1 LLSFRKITVQDL
13 SRKKSM
19 DLRLL
24 YGVGY
29 GHSWYGKWGYKFCRG
44 GFGVSE
50 HDYYG
55 AMQDLSS
62 LELDQIVKDFS
73 DTDKCRE
80 INQIF
85 RHYRDMSEAQLLTL
99 NDLLGFMLTIRS
111 HAPVHINKKA
121 TAALSSSTS
130 KPSTGI
136 ILQKKPLVKG
146 ISMEHRSLKSVI
158 ADMEDGNRPAKRLE
172 YAAEVI
178 VNALKEN
185 NAGKFCHGKMTR
197 PDLRDAAR
205 VKIGDT
211 GLLDYVLKS
220 LDNVIVG
227 THVMCRTKNPT
238 TRIYEYSLHELDNG
252 IKSSEP
258 DTEVLPK
265 PFSAPA
271 PLPGVDVYCD
281 LVYLYRNILVDY
293 PGSDW
298 VNKATQA
305 VLNSKY
311 LVKELPFIDD
321 NDQFLTFTC
330 RLMPILG
337 EIEKELQKG
346 LPPGEVVVVV
356 PLHATVGELKRAVE
370 NAVRD
375 TYCVAENF
383 LVMEIE
389 ELEGFKDEAVLLG
402 AVASGIGLS
411 IIGSGLALE
420 NPLRCQAGVENS
432 TVRCICG
439 TEDDDGERMVACDI
453 CDVWQHTHCLGIE
466 DIEAILPRYIC
477 RGCKVST
484 SVAALRAESSCC
496 FQYEDTL

>member
-1 LLSFRKITVQDL
+1 
-13 SRKKSM
+13 M

-29 GHSWYGKWGYKFCRG
+29 GHSWYGKWGYQFCRG
-44 GFGVSE
+44 SFGVAE
-50 HDYYG
+50 LDYYR
-55 AMQDLSS
+55 AMKDLCS
-62 LELDQIVKDFS
+62 LDLDQIVKDFS
-73 DTDKCRE
+73 DADKCRE
-80 INQIF
+80 INQLIH
-85 RHYRDMSEAQLLTL
+85 HYRDMSETQLMTL

-111 HAPVHINKKA
+111 HAHVHINKA

-185 NAGKFCHGKMTR
+185 DAGKFCHGKMTR
-197 PDLRDAAR
+197 RDLRDAAR

-227 THVMCRTKNPT
+227 THVVCRTKNPA
-238 TRIYEYSLHELDNG
+238 TRTFEYSLHELGNG

-271 PLPGVDVYCD
+271 LLPGVDVYCD

-293 PGSDW
+293 SGSDW
-298 VNKATQA
+298 VNKATRA
-305 VLNSKY
+305 LLNSKY
-311 LVKELPFIDD
+311 FVKEWPLIDQK
-321 NDQFLTFTC
+321 DQFLTFTC
-330 RLMPILG
+330 RLMPNLG
-337 EIEKELQKG
+337 DIETELRKG
-346 LPPGEVVVVV
+346 FPPGEVVVV
-356 PLHATVGELKRAVE
+356 PMHATVGELKTGGGE
-370 NAVRD
+370 
-375 TYCVAENF
+375 CS
-383 LVMEIE
+383 
-389 ELEGFKDEAVLLG
+389 EGYILHRRKLFG
-402 AVASGIGLS
+402 
-411 IIGSGLALE
+411 
-420 NPLRCQAGVENS
+420 
-432 TVRCICG
+432 
-439 TEDDDGERMVACDI
+439 DGN
-453 CDVWQHTHCLGIE
+453 
-466 DIEAILPRYIC
+466 
-477 RGCKVST
+477 
-484 SVAALRAESSCC
+484 
-496 FQYEDTL
+496 